1 MIAKTHRKL
10 VLVVLIMAVTMIGIK
25 NIAKGPATCATMVCR
40 ILIIR
45 KVIVIFH
52 TSNIVIIP
60 HDKSAFIVFL

>member
-52 TSNIVIIP
+52 NIVIIP